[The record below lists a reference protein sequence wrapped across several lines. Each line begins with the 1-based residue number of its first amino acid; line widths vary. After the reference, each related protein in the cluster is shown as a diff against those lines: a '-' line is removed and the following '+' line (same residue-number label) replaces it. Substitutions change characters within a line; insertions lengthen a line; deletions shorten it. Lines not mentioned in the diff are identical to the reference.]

1 MDESGKRNNDLH
13 SRRLSL
19 IDVSSEDDSLI
30 LNSSLSEPLHHS
42 FSENEEH
49 GSVELL
55 ESMDANTLEDTI
67 GILEHR
73 DQMPQPSES
82 MEPEMPRRNSKY
94 NLRKSLAWDSAFFTN
109 AGVLEPE
116 ELSSIIEGVEKVE
129 KHKLPGIQEEI
140 HRSADSISTLES
152 LESESLTL
160 ESLEGDLF
168 EDVRASIQKSSKVS
182 NVVNARSKA
191 GSGVTEIQSNRASKK
206 VDFASRNK
214 INTKPAS
221 NKPNVGLQ
229 GPGKTTKQVS
239 GCPQVS
245 QVCIH
250 LSDDLVIGFSFSF
263 SERVYSKTESPSV
276 HHAMWRAYISCK
288 ATEGIRQRHS
298 YLNNIKP
305 REPSMGANNVK
316 IGKDN
321 ARNAIGRGASV
332 SKLPASGGLRNIV
345 PRPTESFKS
354 SSLGS
359 STATKTQPASSSFD
373 SSGSASSDNISKPT
387 HNFMKRKVD
396 SRTGN
401 PPSFGSISKTPSRT
415 ASRIKAQSGSPHL
428 STHLLSVPRLTP
440 NTSPASSISEWSSES
455 SSSSSTVK
463 QRSYSS
469 RVSLDT
475 TSCKGVSVDSDAPHI
490 LESQKHCNEQ
500 GSVGHETQGKL
511 AGRTPPGS
519 IPSHPVVPSG
529 LPKIGAGNV
538 SPSGGPNQAKLGKLQ
553 PESSFAAIRGSS
565 ASRNV
570 KTCPGKSPKVQNRLS
585 PKVQS
590 RLSPKTG
597 GESQLKAVEIE
608 TEGCDVGICDLDV
621 GIAEKISSFDVLKDE
636 VSSETKVSDYRMDMK
651 VTPING
657 GLCPGKSPK
666 TGGESQMKAEEIETE
681 GCDVGL
687 CDLDVGIAEK
697 KSRFDVLKDE
707 VSSETK
713 GQKVGEDAIYVQH
726 NPKNDLHL
734 INSTSEKEKLKF
746 EDQVDGL
753 SRQVGAMDINKETQ
767 NKLIGD
773 SLSLS
778 RLYGSKDDS
787 DALDLSS
794 QELHDLSQQDEYL
807 KCSLKPTPSLSPP
820 TFEITVSARIPLSV
834 KDSYCNMDGLFDVST
849 GSTVVEVEKTTDLT
863 SLESSLKENS

>member
-1 MDESGKRNNDLH
+1 MTGPLWKLFWQNH
-13 SRRLSL
+13 
-19 IDVSSEDDSLI
+19 LI
-30 LNSSLSEPLHHS
+30 LKSIFH
-42 FSENEEH
+42 
-49 GSVELL
+49 
-55 ESMDANTLEDTI
+55 TL
-67 GILEHR
+67 
-73 DQMPQPSES
+73 
-82 MEPEMPRRNSKY
+82 
-94 NLRKSLAWDSAFFTN
+94 
-109 AGVLEPE
+109 
-116 ELSSIIEGVEKVE
+116 
-129 KHKLPGIQEEI
+129 
-140 HRSADSISTLES
+140 
-152 LESESLTL
+152 
-160 ESLEGDLF
+160 
-168 EDVRASIQKSSKVS
+168 
-182 NVVNARSKA
+182 
-191 GSGVTEIQSNRASKK
+191 
-206 VDFASRNK
+206 
-214 INTKPAS
+214 
-221 NKPNVGLQ
+221 
-229 GPGKTTKQVS
+229 
-239 GCPQVS
+239 
-245 QVCIH
+245 
-250 LSDDLVIGFSFSF
+250 
-263 SERVYSKTESPSV
+263 
-276 HHAMWRAYISCK
+276 
-288 ATEGIRQRHS
+288 
-298 YLNNIKP
+298 
-305 REPSMGANNVK
+305 
-316 IGKDN
+316 
-321 ARNAIGRGASV
+321 
-332 SKLPASGGLRNIV
+332 
-345 PRPTESFKS
+345 
-354 SSLGS
+354 
-359 STATKTQPASSSFD
+359 
-373 SSGSASSDNISKPT
+373 
-387 HNFMKRKVD
+387 
-396 SRTGN
+396 
-401 PPSFGSISKTPSRT
+401 
-415 ASRIKAQSGSPHL
+415 
-428 STHLLSVPRLTP
+428 
-440 NTSPASSISEWSSES
+440 
-455 SSSSSTVK
+455 
-463 QRSYSS
+463 
-469 RVSLDT
+469 
-475 TSCKGVSVDSDAPHI
+475 
-490 LESQKHCNEQ
+490 
-500 GSVGHETQGKL
+500 QGKL

-553 PESSFAAIRGSS
+553 PVRTPTAIRNVKSDHQPTSLNMKPKSPTPLQESSFAAIRGSS

-657 GLCPGKSPK
+657 GLCPGQSPK

-713 GQKVGEDAIYVQH
+713 GSAYKMDMKVTPINGGPNTSDSGSISYVENVNPGQKVGEDAIYVQH

-778 RLYGSKDDS
+778 RLYGSKEDS

-807 KCSLKPTPSLSPP
+807 KCSLKPTPSLSPS
-820 TFEITVSARIPLSV
+820 TFEMTVSARIPLSV